1 MVLIDYIFIFITI
14 FYSTLGLMRGFSK
27 QLISSILWISLL
39 FIIFYHLDI
48 FINIVASYISLESKY
63 IRIITI
69 ISLILSTIIIIYI
82 LNITLSKVVALT
94 FFEKSNRIF
103 GLLASFIKAQ
113 IYIFVFILL
122 ILDTSFHT
130 DVFEGSLLA
139 PYYLILVEYISNYDD
154 SLFNTFKI

>member
-14 FYSTLGLMRGFSK
+14 FYSTLGLIRGFSK

-113 IYIFVFILL
+113 IYIFIFILL

-130 DVFEGSLLA
+130 DVLKDSFLA

>member
-130 DVFEGSLLA
+130 DVFEGSLLV